1 MGGAVP
7 ETWTSKRHDGTVLVV
22 ALVLLLMGAAYIWHE
37 DNGCNSE
44 IAGNS
49 YFDRNDKEWRKRPS
63 CG

>member
-1 MGGAVP
+1 
-7 ETWTSKRHDGTVLVV
+7 VLVI

-44 IAGNS
+44 IAGNP
-49 YFDRNDKEWRKRPS
+49 YYDRNDKEWRKRPS